1 MWLKL
6 ADVEMTLKHFFATTV
21 KLKLKTDNIK
31 IDSGFTAVLNIHAK
45 KILYKVKKVLKW
57 LVMNNVY
64 EPFNKMQSK

>member
-1 MWLKL
+1 MWWKL

-45 KILYKVKKVLKW
+45 KILYKVKKVLK
-57 LVMNNVY
+57 
-64 EPFNKMQSK
+64 